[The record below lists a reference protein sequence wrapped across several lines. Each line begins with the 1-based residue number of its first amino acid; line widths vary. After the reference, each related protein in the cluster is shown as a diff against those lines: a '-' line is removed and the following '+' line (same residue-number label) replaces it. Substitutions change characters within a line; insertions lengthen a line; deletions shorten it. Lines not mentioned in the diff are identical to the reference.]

1 MSNLGLKEAMLAAL
15 AVGAVFLIAYQVF
28 MIYWTRKTVGAL
40 PRPVLVL
47 RVLNMVLLVGASALV
62 IWQLARG

>member
-1 MSNLGLKEAMLAAL
+1 MSDLGLKEAMLAAL

-28 MIYWTRKTVGAL
+28 MIYWTRKTVGTL
-40 PRPVLVL
+40 PKPVLVL

>member
-28 MIYWTRKTVGAL
+28 MIYWTRKTVGTL
-40 PRPVLVL
+40 PKPVLVL